1 MKKTTNGIGLVT
13 GANKS
18 IGHAGHTRADACQS
32 GYTFFRRTTSAQSKA
47 DQTDK
52 ITESIFTVYGATITG
67 TEVASGTSY
76 GSIAPE
82 TASQSG
88 AYFVRYDGVSGVVT
102 TTRIGEPVAAAVG
115 LLAAAPP
122 QFQAACDL
130 PKGGVLLALP
140 ALLAVGLLR
149 HTTALYALPNGF

>member
-1 MKKTTNGIGLVT
+1 MSVRLYVLSPHDFNAVESGSDRQDHRVDFYGLRCDHTGHGGGFRNQLRFYRSGNGQPI
-13 GANKS
+13 
-18 IGHAGHTRADACQS
+18 
-32 GYTFFRRTTSAQSKA
+32 
-47 DQTDK
+47 
-52 ITESIFTVYGATITG
+52 
-67 TEVASGTSY
+67 
-76 GSIAPE
+76 
-82 TASQSG
+82 G

-102 TTRIGEPVAAAVG
+102 TTRTGEPVVAAVG